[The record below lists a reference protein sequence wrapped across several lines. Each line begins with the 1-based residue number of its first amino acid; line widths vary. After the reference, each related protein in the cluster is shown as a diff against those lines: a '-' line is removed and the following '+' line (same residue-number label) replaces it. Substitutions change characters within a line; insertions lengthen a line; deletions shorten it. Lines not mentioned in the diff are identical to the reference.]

1 MKLLYAFNRLV
12 EKWMAL
18 VTPLCLL
25 VGVLF
30 PNLTGKGLPF
40 VPVVFGFISFV
51 GGLNTR
57 FRDVGNVFKRPLPLL
72 LTLLT
77 LHVILPLAACGV
89 GRLFF
94 PQDPNLITGMVLEFV
109 VPTAVVSLMWVSI
122 YRGDSPLSLSVVV
135 VDTVLSPFLI
145 PLSLQLLL
153 GSTVE
158 MDTAD
163 MMRQLLFMIAI
174 PAVAAMLLNEL
185 TKGKSRS
192 YLPGRLAPFSKLALI
207 FVVTCNSSK
216 VAPYIRSLTP
226 KLVAVAGCILILAAG
241 GYAVGWLIGVLSH
254 QKRDAIVSL
263 TFGSGMRNIS
273 AGAVLA
279 AAYFPAE
286 VMFPVMI
293 GTLFQQVLA
302 ATYGALLKRRYGLS
316 DDTSPSASKPEGIAS
331 GQTDEVED
339 RHATSSKEEH
349 L

>member
-25 VGVLF
+25 IGVLF
-30 PNLTGKGLPF
+30 PEFTGRGLPF
-40 VPVVFGFISFV
+40 VPVVFGLISFI

-57 FRDVGNVFKRPLPLL
+57 FCDLKNVFRRPLPLL
-72 LTLLT
+72 MTLGT
-77 LHVILPLAACGV
+77 LHILLPLASCGV

-94 PQDPNLITGMVLEFV
+94 SSDPNLITGMVLEFV

-135 VDTVLSPFLI
+135 IDTLLSPFLI
-145 PLSLQLLL
+145 PLSLKLLL
-153 GSTVE
+153 GSTVSI
-158 MDTAD
+158 DTVD

-174 PAVAAMLLNEL
+174 PAVAAMLLNEF
-185 TKGKSRS
+185 THGRS
-192 YLPGRLAPFSKLALI
+192 KEYLPSRLAPFSKLALI

-216 VAPYIRSLTP
+216 VAPYIRNLTP
-226 KLVAVAGCILILAAG
+226 KLVAVAVCILLLAAC
-241 GYAVGWLIGVLSH
+241 GYAVGFLIGLFTR
-254 QKRDAIVSL
+254 QKREAVVSL

-279 AAYFPAE
+279 ASYFPHE

-302 ATYGALLKRRYGLS
+302 ATYGVLLKKYYN
-316 DDTSPSASKPEGIAS
+316 SKAELNG
-331 GQTDEVED
+331 
-339 RHATSSKEEH
+339 
-349 L
+349 